1 MRTANYSEFRNNLK
15 TYLNEVIND
24 HEPLVPHRQ
33 GNESVVVLS
42 LADYNAISES
52 QYIMSS
58 HATMQAI
65 AEGIRELNEGKK
77 IEQQP
82 GESVDDFL
90 ARL

>member
-24 HEPLVPHRQ
+24 HEPLLLHRQ

-58 HATMQAI
+58 HATMQTI

-82 GESVDDFL
+82 GESVEDFL